1 MPEVS
6 EVMDQALAEV
16 KTLGGNVKAIHESV
30 QKELASVRSE
40 VEGLSKGQV
49 TDALVQS
56 KIDALGTSIGTKIEA
71 AQKAAAE
78 AATDAAKAVDAR
90 VDAVETALRRSA
102 VPGAAPEDAKS
113 LRDAAV
119 ALTKASAALAGRKI
133 ADVLDDGDIDFE
145 GYK

>member
-16 KTLGGNVKAIHESV
+16 KTLGGNIKAINDQV
-30 QKELASVRSE
+30 QRELAQVRSE

-56 KIDALGTSIGTKIEA
+56 KIDAFGAAIGTKIEA

-78 AATDAAKAVDAR
+78 AAQKAAKAVDAR
-90 VDAVETALRRSA
+90 VDAVETAMRRSA
-102 VPGAAPEDAKS
+102 VPGAVPGAAPE
-113 LRDAAV
+113 
-119 ALTKASAALAGRKI
+119 
-133 ADVLDDGDIDFE
+133 
-145 GYK
+145 